1 MSRSRLLV
9 LLPLITLLGVSG
21 SIRGAEAL
29 QLTLADALNQVDR
42 TSINVLLSREAV
54 LQSIESARQQRSA
67 LLPDI
72 TLNATQVRRRT
83 ASIGGALVSSG
94 INNRFDGTLNGRLE
108 VLDAQNIAA
117 YQAARLGIKV
127 SELDL
132 EATRESV
139 LASVADTYFQ
149 HLRNLSRIDVLDAN
163 IARAQALL
171 DLARR
176 QVDAGVATQ
185 IDVTRA
191 EAQLAAAEQA
201 RLQQDTVVQTSE
213 LLLKRLL
220 ALELALP
227 LDLTPV
233 NVRRVEA
240 PVFSA
245 SIEEVAFERRAD
257 YLRATKLLEQNE
269 LEVRAAKFG
278 RLPSIAF
285 TGSYGIA
292 SGAAF
297 DGNET
302 EVWSGGVALSM
313 PVFDGLRTRSL
324 TRLALSRRRE
334 QELVVQDLKL
344 RIGAEVRLAA
354 QDARSRFAQIAVAE
368 RSLRLAE
375 DELSLAQKRFEQGV
389 ADNREI
395 VDAQNNL
402 AVASDN
408 FVEAIYQYNVARVE
422 LARVQ
427 GSVTAIVE
435 EAE

>member
-1 MSRSRLLV
+1 MSRLRLPV
-9 LLPLITLLGVSG
+9 LLPCLAVFGLLAPV
-21 SIRGAEAL
+21 RGADTL
-29 QLTLADALNQVDR
+29 RLTLADALDQVER
-42 TSINVLLSREAV
+42 TSLDVLLAREAV
-54 LQSIESARQQRSA
+54 RQTIEQANQERAA

-72 TLNATQVRRRT
+72 SLNATQVRRRT
-83 ASIGGALVSSG
+83 ASVGGALVSSG
-94 INNRFDGTLNGRLE
+94 INNRFDANLSGQLE
-108 VLDAQNIAA
+108 VLNPQNIAN

-132 EATRESV
+132 AATRESI

-163 IARAQALL
+163 IARARALL

-176 QVDAGVATQ
+176 QTDAGVATQ

-213 LLLKRLL
+213 LTLKRLL
-220 ALELALP
+220 ALELA
-227 LDLTPV
+227 TPV
-233 NVRRVEA
+233 ELTVFNARRVEA
-240 PVFSA
+240 PAFAA
-245 SIEEVAFERRAD
+245 SLEEVAFERRAD
-257 YLRATKLLEQNE
+257 FLQATRLLEQNE

-278 RLPSIAF
+278 RLPSLAF
-285 TGSYGIA
+285 TGSYGYA
-292 SGAAF
+292 SAEAF
-297 DGNET
+297 NGE
-302 EVWSGGVALSM
+302 EAKVWSGGVNLSM

-324 TRLALSRRRE
+324 TRLALSRRRA
-334 QELVVQDLKL
+334 QELRVQDLRL

-402 AVASDN
+402 AIASDN
-408 FVEAIYQYNVARVE
+408 FVEAIYQYNIARVE

-427 GSVTAIVE
+427 GSVRAIIEEVE
-435 EAE
+435 